1 MTEARAFCPQCKQ
14 DTVFIKTGALNTC
27 SLCGFQ
33 YESSGARPPPLPATT
48 AVSSAGW
55 SFMSALIKAILV
67 MAALVVV
74 AVAVLFAGCA
84 FLMKGF

>member
-33 YESSGARPPPLPATT
+33 YESSGTRPPPLPAATG
-48 AVSSAGW
+48 SNGW
-55 SFMSALIKAILV
+55 SFMSALIKALLV